1 MISYYSIPEIAIE
14 SSRILHLIS
23 DKSGDNFLL
32 SISFS
37 FILLAV
43 SLSLS
48 LFRSLRCRPPLI
60 IIIAVAEYLCGVVAI
75 NVLIGAASITSV
87 LLGYIK
93 YEKRFLADKPDIF
106 VVGSVVGIAGL
117 LTADCFLSR
126 KYYKKFDKSE

>member
-1 MISYYSIPEIAIE
+1 MSAPTAAIPKKQEE
-14 SSRILHLIS
+14 PVVVDRSSSCNEKNPCKKCGECL
-23 DKSGDNFLL
+23 KNFKNKCCCSTSACFQKL
-32 SISFS
+32 
-37 FILLAV
+37 V
-43 SLSLS
+43 G
-48 LFRSLRCRPPLI
+48 
-60 IIIAVAEYLCGVVAI
+60 CGTNVLNALKNPVVAI